1 MKKEN
6 EKDNYEDF
14 ECIVIDVLRPNKF
27 QSAKSRAAAQ
37 DKIKY
42 YDALATAHH

>member
-14 ECIVIDVLRPNKF
+14 ERIAIDVLRPNKF
-27 QSAKSRAAAQ
+27 QSAKEPSDCAG
-37 DKIKY
+37 
-42 YDALATAHH
+42 

>member
-14 ECIVIDVLRPNKF
+14 ERFAIDVLRPNKF
-27 QSAKSRAAAQ
+27 LSAKKPSGCAG
-37 DKIKY
+37 
-42 YDALATAHH
+42 

>member
-27 QSAKSRAAAQ
+27 QSAKKPSGCEGS
-37 DKIKY
+37 I
-42 YDALATAHH
+42 YDFFN